1 MIEDEALVWYEADGT
16 RHVLG
21 EPPATVEAAEPAPV
35 ADVADPVEWV
45 APAVEADADELD
57 ADEAIDEPS
66 ALRGMVRALALGAAA
81 AAATGAAVGAISL
94 AATGDRPDTSVETLP
109 STLVVGGDPTVPVPT
124 TEEVERIELV
134 PPTTSADQP
143 G

>member
-1 MIEDEALVWYEADGT
+1 LA
-16 RHVLG
+16 R
-21 EPPATVEAAEPAPV
+21 PATPRMFLV
-35 ADVADPVEWV
+35 
-45 APAVEADADELD
+45 
-57 ADEAIDEPS
+57 
-66 ALRGMVRALALGAAA
+66 LGAALCLTTTAGA

>member
-1 MIEDEALVWYEADGT
+1 MTENEALVWYEADGT

-21 EPPATVEAAEPAPV
+21 EPPATVEAPV
-35 ADVADPVEWV
+35 VAAPVEWV
-45 APAVEADADELD
+45 APAVEADGLD